1 MDFTPSRTDGVWWT
15 IAHHEPFWKVECTRQ
30 TPIEAVAAVTQRL
43 PQLLGDRRH
52 ADRIPITT
60 SSLADIAAQNHWAA
74 SIDGRLF
81 TSPDGHRTLRRA
93 PDTETAWRI
102 EHSVHDGFDT
112 HWSTRFTAD
121 APPEAVTQFFAHL
134 ATSAPVEREFREI
147 PFLARDLGDALITP
161 VRGAAVNPHI
171 HHAATRAAPT
181 HTARHR

>member
-1 MDFTPSRTDGVWWT
+1 MKAFAPEDKVLVSPRHLAGAGLDHLSDAIGPLIHLFGWQTEHNAASGHVALDTPRAACLWTSPPAAPTACGGQSRT
-15 IAHHEPFWKVECTRQ
+15 
-30 TPIEAVAAVTQRL
+30 
-43 PQLLGDRRH
+43 
-52 ADRIPITT
+52 T
-60 SSLADIAAQNHWAA
+60 SRS
-74 SIDGRLF
+74 G
-81 TSPDGHRTLRRA
+81 
-93 PDTETAWRI
+93 I

-121 APPEAVTQFFAHL
+121 DPPEAVTQFFAHL